1 MEFVNKAE
9 EGKNAS
15 KMKEQVQQTFL
26 AEVHKNLMKS
36 RDPRKPLQEH
46 AMFYERI
53 SGGIAIEVGIWAT
66 PIPSVI

>member
-9 EGKNAS
+9 EGTNAS
-15 KMKEQVQQTFL
+15 KMKEQVQQTF
-26 AEVHKNLMKS
+26 NLMKS

-53 SGGIAIEVGIWAT
+53 SGRTAIEVGIWAT
-66 PIPSVI
+66 PILSVM